1 MLTSSLCDHSDA
13 YTFVRRTITINRTG
27 SHDNAK
33 QLYETKKKNSNI

>member
-13 YTFVRRTITINRTG
+13 YTFVRRTITIIRTG

-33 QLYETKKKNSNI
+33 RLYETKKNSNI